1 MNANNKQIGGNHYKT
16 AIEPWD
22 AILSWDLGYLD
33 GSAVKYL
40 SRWRKKGGVDD
51 LRKAVHFIEK
61 LIEVEIANEKS

>member
-1 MNANNKQIGGNHYKT
+1 MLANDKQVGGNHYKT
-16 AIEPWD
+16 TIEPWD
-22 AILSWDLGYLD
+22 AILDWKLGYLD

-61 LIEVEIANEKS
+61 LIEVETKI

>member
-1 MNANNKQIGGNHYKT
+1 MSANDKQIGGNHYKT
-16 AIEPWD
+16 SIEPWD
-22 AILSWDLGYLD
+22 AILSWKLGYLD

-61 LIEVEIANEKS
+61 LIEVEVASEKS